1 MSTGDPAL
9 ADHVRDTIRKHG
21 PQSFAWFM
29 EQALYHHRQ
38 GYYSSGRAAIGRG
51 GDYFTNVSVGPLF
64 GQLLAAQFAEVW
76 RRLGNGSCGREQRID
91 IPEIIGAREL
101 FRSFVIVEQGAHHG
115 EFARDLLEASRAVWP
130 GFFQAIRYL
139 IIEPFPILQ
148 DRQSETLREFEEKVS
163 WKKSLTEVDPF
174 VGIHF
179 SNELLDSLPVH
190 LIASTGRGWREKFVA
205 IERDKFVFI
214 DQAIVDPALKARVA
228 KLPERAAGYETEV
241 NLAVLDWIDNL
252 SAKLI
257 RGYVIAIDYGFGRD
271 EFYAPHRTA
280 GTLQVR
286 AQHRRIASP
295 LEQIG
300 HADISAHADWTS
312 LAERAEERSLRV
324 HGFTDQHHFITG
336 ILSEL
341 LREEVEKNADPK
353 NKRALQTL
361 LHPEMLGRTFQVLA
375 LEKNVDRAAPLA
387 GFEFAR
393 DARSA
398 LGI

>member
-9 ADHVRDTIRKHG
+9 ADHIRDTIRKHG
-21 PQSFAWFM
+21 PQSFAWLM
-29 EQALYHHRQ
+29 EQALYHPHH
-38 GYYSSGRAAIGRG
+38 GYYSSGRAAIGRR

-64 GQLLAAQFAEVW
+64 GQLLAAQFAEMW
-76 RRLGNGSCGREQRID
+76 ERLGSGGSGREQRI
-91 IPEIIGAREL
+91 E
-101 FRSFVIVEQGAHHG
+101 SFVIVEQGVHHG
-115 EFARDLLEASRAVWP
+115 EFARDLLEASHARWP
-130 GFFQAIRYL
+130 EFFQAIRYL
-139 IIEPFPILQ
+139 IIEPFAILQ
-148 DRQSETLREFEEKVS
+148 DRQSETLCEFEEKVS

-174 VGIHF
+174 VGVHF
-179 SNELLDSLPVH
+179 SNELLDSMPVH
-190 LIASTGRGWREKFVA
+190 LVVSTSRGWREKFVA
-205 IERDKFVFI
+205 IERDQLVFI
-214 DQAIVDPALKARVA
+214 EQAIVDPALKARVA
-228 KLPERAAGYETEV
+228 LLPERAAGYETEV

-257 RGYVIAIDYGFGRD
+257 RGYVIAADYGFARD

-286 AQHRRIASP
+286 AQHRRLACP

-300 HADISAHADWTS
+300 DADISTHVDWTS
-312 LAERAEERSLRV
+312 LAEQAKKSGLRV

-341 LREEVEKNADPK
+341 LREEAEKNADPK

-361 LHPEMLGRTFQVLA
+361 LHPEMLGRAFQVLA

-387 GFEFAR
+387 GFKFAR
-393 DARSA
+393 DGRAP